1 MFSAFLLAAP
11 VISFLDIDGPVSKM
25 SLFEEESKSE
35 SNTEF
40 QLNLEFISR
49 TPYTSPLDLMV
60 KTNLIFEDQKNETCN
75 VYLNPTVPP
84 PRIS

>member
-40 QLNLEFISR
+40 QLNLEF
-49 TPYTSPLDLMV
+49 PYTSPLDLMV